1 MWPSLRT
8 CLSKQMT
15 PRGLRKI
22 QTRNSCRDALLYANM
37 TPKPLQYFY
46 LLIEKPL
53 GRFFQVWSPYYLV
66 AQCNQKTLIFVSSR
80 WQVGSEKAKKGGTS
94 ILITATASVHV
105 PQPVSSWSN
114 NKVRFSFNQP
124 IRKRWGAKLVYVV
137 KYLLQKVF

>member
-46 LLIEKPL
+46 FLIEKPL

-66 AQCNQKTLIFVSSR
+66 AQCNQKTPIFVSSR

-105 PQPVSSWSN
+105 PQPVSADLTIKSDSVLTNPLGKDEGRSWSM
-114 NKVRFSFNQP
+114 
-124 IRKRWGAKLVYVV
+124 
-137 KYLLQKVF
+137 